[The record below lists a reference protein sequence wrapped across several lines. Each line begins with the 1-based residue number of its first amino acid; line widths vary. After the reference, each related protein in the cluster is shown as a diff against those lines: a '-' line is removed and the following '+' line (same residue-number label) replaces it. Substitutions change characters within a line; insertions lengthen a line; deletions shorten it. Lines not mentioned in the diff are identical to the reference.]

1 MSESFEKVISL
12 SHVDVLQSD
21 NLILKDVNYSLSK
34 GEFNYLIGETG
45 SGKSSL
51 LRALYADVY
60 IENGEAQVVGYDLMR
75 IKDKQIPYLRRKLGI
90 VFQDFQLLFDRDIAE
105 NLKFV
110 MRATDWRDNKAMDRR
125 VEELLDI
132 VGLQHQSYK
141 KPNQLSGGQ
150 QQRLSIA
157 RALVNNPTLILA
169 DEPTGNLDPEA
180 SAQIMELL
188 FKLCEDDGMAVLMAT
203 HNYALFDTFPA
214 TIYKCNDLRL
224 FPYRV

>member
-1 MSESFEKVISL
+1 M
-12 SHVDVLQSD
+12 
-21 NLILKDVNYSLSK
+21 
-34 GEFNYLIGETG
+34 
-45 SGKSSL
+45 
-51 LRALYADVY
+51 
-60 IENGEAQVVGYDLMR
+60 
-75 IKDKQIPYLRRKLGI
+75 
-90 VFQDFQLLFDRDIAE
+90 FQDFQLLFDRSLAE

-110 MRATDWRDNKAMDRR
+110 MRATDWRDDKAMDRR

-132 VGLQHQSYK
+132 VGLYHQAYK

-157 RALVNNPTLILA
+157 RALVNNPALILA

-188 FKLCEDDGMAVLMAT
+188 FKLCREGMAVLMAT
-203 HNYALFDTFPA
+203 HDYALFDTFSAP
-214 TIYKCNDLRL
+214 IYKCNDLSL

>member
-1 MSESFEKVISL
+1 MSEQIEEVISL
-12 SHVDVLQSD
+12 AHVDVFQSE

-34 GEFNYLIGETG
+34 GQFNYLIGETG
-45 SGKSSL
+45 SGKSSF

-90 VFQDFQLLFDRDIAE
+90 VFQDFQLLFDRSLAE

-110 MRATDWRDNKAMDRR
+110 MRATDWRDDKAMDRR

-132 VGLQHQSYK
+132 VGLYHQAYK

-150 QQRLSIA
+150 QQCLSIA
-157 RALVNNPTLILA
+157 RALVNNPALILA

-188 FKLCEDDGMAVLMAT
+188 FKLCREGMAVLMAT
-203 HNYALFDTFPA
+203 HDYALFDTFSAP
-214 TIYKCNDLRL
+214 IYKCNDLSL

>member
-1 MSESFEKVISL
+1 MPESFEDVISL
-12 SHVDVLQSD
+12 SHVDVFQSD

-34 GEFNYLIGETG
+34 GQFNYLIGETG

-51 LRALYADVY
+51 LRALYADVG
-60 IENGEAQVVGYDLMR
+60 IEHGEAQVVGYDLIH
-75 IKDKQIPYLRRKLGI
+75 IKDKEIPYLRRKLGI
-90 VFQDFQLLFDRDIAE
+90 VFQDFQLLFDRSIAE

-110 MRATDWRDNKAMDRR
+110 MRATDWRDNAAMDRR

-132 VGLQHQSYK
+132 VGLQHQAYK

-150 QQRLSIA
+150 QQCLSIA
-157 RALVNNPTLILA
+157 RALVNNPALILA

-188 FKLCEDDGMAVLMAT
+188 FKLCEEGMAVLMAT
-203 HNYALFDTFPA
+203 HDYLLFDTFPA
-214 TIYKCNDLRL
+214 PIYKCSDLCV
-224 FPYRV
+224 FPYSA